1 MQFPDKLSLV
11 WEIFKGEITILKQ
24 MVSILRINR
33 FYLGIK
39 ERNKQTKS
47 AMLLKIGQW
56 FLNNK
61 LFLTVYIYSYMCIY
75 VYINIYKT
83 VEVDK

>member
-39 ERNKQTKS
+39 KETNKQKVPCS
-47 AMLLKIGQW
+47 
-56 FLNNK
+56 
-61 LFLTVYIYSYMCIY
+61 
-75 VYINIYKT
+75 
-83 VEVDK
+83 

>member
-1 MQFPDKLSLV
+1 MIQQIHHKIFQLKKKKKRIHQEDYQYCEKMQFPDKLSLV

-47 AMLLKIGQW
+47 AMLLKIGQ
-56 FLNNK
+56 
-61 LFLTVYIYSYMCIY
+61 
-75 VYINIYKT
+75 
-83 VEVDK
+83 